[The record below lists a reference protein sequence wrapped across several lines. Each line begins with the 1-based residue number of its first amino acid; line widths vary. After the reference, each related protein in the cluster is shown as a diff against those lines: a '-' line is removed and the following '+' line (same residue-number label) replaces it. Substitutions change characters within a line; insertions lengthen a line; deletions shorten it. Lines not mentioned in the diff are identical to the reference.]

1 MAEIYKA
8 ILGNEG
14 LRFEISQNCC
24 PLVCWESQI
33 YLTLGPKVP
42 WPKSTLA
49 QKYPGPKVPS
59 GPKVPWPKSTF
70 WPNCPWPKSTFWP
83 KSALTQKYLLA
94 QMYLA
99 QIYLLAQMYLAQI
112 WTLAQNRWPK
122 CTWPKCHSGPKEI
135 QPHISRPRVG
145 AGNTPHQVLP
155 TESACAWVE
164 QTYLP
169 HRPVQ
174 S

>member
-49 QKYPGPKVPS
+49 QKCLGPKE
-59 GPKVPWPKSTF
+59 
-70 WPNCPWPKSTFWP
+70 PWPKSTFWP
-83 KSALTQKYLLA
+83 KSALTQKYLLSEMYLA
-94 QMYLA
+94 QMYLPAEMYLA
-99 QIYLLAQMYLAQI
+99 QIYLLAEMSLAQM
-112 WTLAQNRWPK
+112 
-122 CTWPKCHSGPKEI
+122 
-135 QPHISRPRVG
+135 
-145 AGNTPHQVLP
+145 
-155 TESACAWVE
+155 
-164 QTYLP
+164 
-169 HRPVQ
+169 
-174 S
+174 